1 MANITYPATRIAP
14 VTDVLHGVSIV
25 DPYRWLEDGT
35 SAETTHWVAEQNALT
50 REVLGALPVR
60 AAIKARWLELA
71 HAGSVGSPRMVG
83 EHLYYLERAP
93 EERQPR
99 LMRRRHGTGDP
110 ELVLDPNAD
119 HEAGLVALD
128 WYQPNPDG
136 TRVAYGLSS
145 NGDEWST
152 LYVRDMERGEAL
164 PVAIPRCRMS
174 SVAWLP
180 GAESFFYT
188 RYPLVGTVP
197 DGELPYHKRV
207 YWHNLAAE
215 DQEYR
220 QDPEVF
226 GAGRDRR
233 HSPHV
238 DITDDGRYLVITMMM
253 GTQQNE
259 IWWADLAQG
268 LSAPTFQA
276 LFVNLE
282 ARFHVGITGHR
293 LDVWTNWQAP
303 NGRMLGVDL
312 DEGPRGAEAAVELVP
327 EHPRRALQHAVRW
340 GDGDSRDGRWLLDYL
355 EDASSRLVLR
365 DEPGGSPKD
374 VALPEL
380 GTISAMAVDKT
391 SGQAFVG
398 YESFAIRPGIW
409 RVSRE
414 QGRIAPHM
422 TVPEDS
428 TAPPIAVTQE
438 WTRSPDGTA
447 VPLFIVQRADGTGA
461 GPKPTVLSG
470 YGGFNLS
477 RTPTYSHDQR
487 LWVEMGGVFAVAT
500 LRGGGEYGAEW
511 HRAGMLEQKQHTFD
525 DYLAAADH
533 LVAQGHTDRRHLAL
547 WGRSNGG
554 LLVGAALTQRPDVC
568 RAVVCGVPLLDMVRY
583 HRFLIADLWTAEYG
597 SADDPAQ
604 FAYIY
609 AYSPYH
615 HVEPGTA
622 YPAVL
627 FYAAHGDSRVDPL
640 HARKMAAA
648 MQSATTSDLPILL
661 RIEFQAGHG
670 VGKPIPKQAD
680 EYADILSFLA
690 DQLELGGGA

>member
-1 MANITYPATRIAP
+1 MANIAYPATPVAP

-35 SAETTHWVAEQNALT
+35 SAETTAWVAHQNALT
-50 REVLGALPVR
+50 REVLDGLPVR
-60 AAIKARWLELA
+60 AQIKARWLKLA
-71 HAGSVGSPRMVG
+71 HAGSVGAPRMVG
-83 EHLYYLERAP
+83 EHLYYLERSP

-99 LMRRRHGTGDP
+99 LMRRIHGTGAP

-128 WYQPNPDG
+128 WYQPSRDG
-136 TRVAYGLSS
+136 TRVAYGLSA

-152 LYVRDMERGEAL
+152 LYVRDLVRGETL

-174 SVAWLP
+174 SVAWLAD
-180 GAESFFYT
+180 GQSFFYT
-188 RYPLVGTVP
+188 RYPLEGTVP
-197 DGELPYHKRV
+197 ESELPYHKRV
-207 YWHNLAAE
+207 YWHNLGAT

-259 IWWADLAQG
+259 IWWADLAA
-268 LSAPTFQA
+268 SFPTPAFQA
-276 LFVNLE
+276 LFVNLV
-282 ARFHVGITGHR
+282 ARFHVGITGHQ
-293 LDVWTNWQAP
+293 LDVWTNWEAP
-303 NGRMLGVDL
+303 NGRMLRADL
-312 DEGPRGAEAAVELVP
+312 DQAPRGAEAAVEVVA
-327 EHPRRALQHAVRW
+327 EHPRRALQHAVRL
-340 GDGDSRDGRWLLDYL
+340 GDGWLLDYL
-355 EDASSRLVLR
+355 EDASSRLVLIA
-365 DEPGGSPKD
+365 EPGGAPQD

-380 GTISAMAVDKT
+380 GTISAMAVDGAT
-391 SGQAFVG
+391 RQAFVG

-409 RVSRE
+409 QVSLAE
-414 QGRIAPHM
+414 GRIIPHL
-422 TVPEDS
+422 TVPEEVP
-428 TAPPIAVTQE
+428 APPIRVTQE
-438 WTRSPDGTA
+438 WTRSADGTP
-447 VPLFIVQRADGTGA
+447 VPLFIVQRADQAGA
-461 GPKPTVLSG
+461 GLRPTVLSG

-477 RTPTYSHDQR
+477 RTPTYSHEQR
-487 LWVEMGGVFAVAT
+487 LWVELGGVFAVAT
-500 LRGGGEYGAEW
+500 LRGGGEYGAAW

-533 LVAQGHTDRRHLAL
+533 LVSQGHTDRRHLAL

-583 HRFLIADLWTAEYG
+583 HQFLIADLWTAEYG

-640 HARKMAAA
+640 HARKMAAL
-648 MQSATTSDLPILL
+648 MQNATTSDRPILL

-670 VGKPIPKQAD
+670 VGKPIPKQAE

-690 DQLELGGGA
+690 DQLALGRGH